1 MIVKNIYGER
11 VTFWIFAL
19 TLFISSAQ
27 AQNLQ
32 PVDYVDNFIGVRS
45 EKGNCV
51 IGPQLPFASICPSPQ
66 TPNGRDDGYHPQE
79 PIRGFA
85 QLVQSGTG
93 WGTNGQIF
101 FSPQVGLSIDEQG
114 HDSPKSNE
122 TAKPYEYKVSL
133 DRYKIDVSLSPSY
146 HSAIYKFKFPKSHSA
161 SIILDLTH
169 NLPMDIATY
178 IHGNVYE
185 GKVNIESANRN
196 EITGYGI
203 YEGGFGQGPYT
214 VYFAAKINKKPQSYG
229 TWLNGKKTQRS
240 DNQALI
246 QKNDRVGA
254 YLQFNTATNENIS
267 LKVSVSYKSIE
278 QAKIWLEAEIP
289 DWNYDK
295 VKETAK
301 NTWNNTLKKIEVEGG
316 TEKDK
321 RLFYTALYHSHLMPR
336 NRTNDSKAFGK
347 DVPVWDDHFA
357 VWDTWRT
364 LYPLQILLNPD
375 MVSGTINS
383 FIARLKRYGKVKD
396 AFVNGNE
403 MTMEQGGN
411 NVDNIIADA
420 FVKKIKGVN
429 WEEAY
434 KVLKFNADNER
445 LGSFAWRKE
454 DSALNCYKQTGW
466 IPAGKMSTSISLEY
480 SYNDFCTSQVAKG
493 LGKTE
498 DYKKYL
504 ERSKQWVNLWDQS
517 AENEGFKGF
526 MTARNLDG
534 TFVKLDVKKFAGS
547 WNNYYYEGSGWVYSW
562 FTPHQFEQLVKL
574 NGGKKKFVAKLNY
587 GYENKLLN
595 YDNEPSFLTAQAFH
609 YGGRSDLTS
618 YWTREVMKEKFPEE
632 GTFDNDDSGAMS
644 SWYIFSAMG
653 FFPNA
658 GQDFYYLNGPMFK
671 KITVHLSN
679 DKLLT
684 INAPNASSENIYVK
698 SAKIN
703 GKKYTPFTFTHDRI
717 KDGGTIDFEMSDMP
731 LSK

>member
-1 MIVKNIYGER
+1 MDKKLFGAR
-11 VTFWIFAL
+11 LTLWIFTL
-19 TLFISSAQ
+19 SLFIGSAR

-51 IGPQLPFASICPSPQ
+51 IGPQLPFGSICPSPQ
-66 TPNGRDDGYHPQE
+66 TPNGRDDGYHPGE
-79 PIRGFA
+79 PIRGFG
-85 QLVQSGTG
+85 QLQQSGTG
-93 WGTNGQIF
+93 WGTNGQVF
-101 FSPQVGLSIDEQG
+101 VSPQIGLAITEES
-114 HDSPKSNE
+114 HDSPKSDE
-122 TAKPYEYKVSL
+122 TAKPYEYRVML
-133 DRYKIDVSLSPSY
+133 ERYKIGVALTPSY
-146 HSAIYKFKFPKSHSA
+146 HSAIYRFIFPKSDNAH
-161 SIILDLTH
+161 ILLDLTH

-185 GKVNIESANRN
+185 GEVKIDPEEKNLL
-196 EITGYGI
+196 TGYGV

-214 VYFAAKINKKPQSYG
+214 VYFAARISKNPVSYG
-229 TWLNGKKTQRS
+229 TWLNGKIIQKSLSQPL
-240 DNQALI
+240 Q

-254 YLQFNTATNENIS
+254 FLHFNTEEKETVY
-267 LKVSVSYKSIE
+267 LKVSVSYKSVE
-278 QAKIWLEAEIP
+278 QAKAWLTTEIP
-289 DWNYDK
+289 GWDYEK
-295 VKETAK
+295 VKSAAK
-301 NTWNNTLKKIEVEGG
+301 TIWNNTLKKIEVEGG

-321 RLFYTALYHSHLMPR
+321 RLFYTAMYHSHLMPR
-336 NRTNDSKAFGK
+336 NRTNDSKVFGQ

-364 LYPLQILLNPD
+364 LYPLQVLLNPD

-383 FIARLKRYGKVKD
+383 FIARLKKNGKVKD

-420 FVKKIKGVN
+420 FVKKVKGIN

-445 LGSFAWRKE
+445 LGSFAWRKQ
-454 DSALNCYKQTGW
+454 DSTLNKYKQTGW
-466 IPAGKMSTSISLEY
+466 IPAGKMSTSMSLEY
-480 SYNDFCTSQVAKG
+480 SYNDYCIALVAKG
-493 LGKTE
+493 LGKTS
-498 DYKKYL
+498 DYKKYN
-504 ERSKQWVNLWDQS
+504 ERSKQWVHLWDPS
-517 AENEGFKGF
+517 AESDGFKGF

-534 TFVKLDVKKFAGS
+534 TFMKLDVKKFAGS

-562 FTPHQFEQLVKL
+562 FTPHQFDQLVKL
-574 NGGKKKFVAKLNY
+574 NGGKQKFVEKLNY
-587 GYENKLLN
+587 GYEHKLLN

-618 YWTREVMKEKFPEE
+618 YWTRGVMNEKFTED

-658 GQDFYYLNGPMFK
+658 GQDFYYLHGPLFN
-671 KITVHLSN
+671 KITIHLTN
-679 DKLLT
+679 GKDLI
-684 INAPNASSENIYVK
+684 INAPNASAENIYVK
-698 SAKIN
+698 RVKMN
-703 GKKYTPFTFTHDRI
+703 GKKYTRFLFTHNMI
-717 KDGGTIDFEMSDMP
+717 KNGGTIDFEMS
-731 LSK
+731 KTAEIK